1 MPTVTPCRRLP
12 AEGFAIRLVAVVIAA
27 VAGAAAGLSGGCGFA
42 ETVVISDGS
51 VGSNST
57 PAIYDALEV
66 YGTNVDGDR
75 STYNA
80 NAPLSLSEDLRA
92 HDAGVFNAGAD
103 VTCGS
108 GVSAYRGG
116 TINLD
121 AGTLSALSLD
131 FDGPNAVTSRGGHYA
146 TEALGL
152 GSGATLSY
160 GPEDSILYDVS
171 LSTGASLTL
180 ARDLSTSGYI
190 TIDGMS
196 TALTSAGHAITA
208 GHLDV
213 GNGAVLSLDQNLS
226 LSTGALYLY
235 SGGSIVRTTQTISAP
250 SFYIEKASLDLL
262 AADTF
267 APAETSVISGG
278 LVNAPAGTVLG
289 HVDVFGTNPNGDR
302 ATFNVNG
309 DVTVIGGASAYSDG
323 VLNLIAG
330 TLSTS
335 NLSLFGVGSAGQS
348 GGHYDV
354 TNLSLYGGATLS
366 FGIGDSIDS
375 LSINDAGSQLNGLA
389 PLTLSSLTI
398 LNGGNLHLG
407 AFTGSGAIAN
417 WGLRM
422 AGDGK
427 TFLESLIFA
436 GLITDGPSPL
446 QVIFDPIS
454 NMTYVTSTPGAVPE
468 IDPNTA
474 HGAIML
480 LVGAAGILERRL
492 RQRAMARHSA

>member
-12 AEGFAIRLVAVVIAA
+12 AEGFAKRLVAVVIAT
-27 VAGAAAGLSGGCGFA
+27 VAGAAAGLSCGHGFA

-51 VGSNST
+51 VGSNSI
-57 PAIYDALEV
+57 PESYDALEI

-80 NAPLSLSEDLRA
+80 NAPLTLSEDLRA

-160 GPEDSILYDVS
+160 GPDDSILYDVS

-262 AADTF
+262 AGDTF

-289 HVDVFGTNPNGDR
+289 HVDVFGTNGNGDR

-309 DVTVIGGASAYSDG
+309 DVALGSAAVSSDG
-323 VLNLIAG
+323 VINFIAG
-330 TLSTS
+330 ALSTPS
-335 NLSLFGVGSAGQS
+335 LSLSGAGSAGQA

-354 TNLSLYGGATLS
+354 TSLSLAGSATLT

-375 LSINDAGSQLNGLA
+375 LFISDAGSRLDELA

-398 LNGGNLHLG
+398 LDGGNLHLG
-407 AFTGSGAIAN
+407 AFTGTGAIAN

-436 GLITDGPSPL
+436 GLITDGPPPL

-474 HGAIML
+474 HGVVML
-480 LVGAAGILERRL
+480 LVGATGILERRL
-492 RQRAMARHSA
+492 RRVALARQAA